1 MINLRLRKFA
11 ARLLLP
17 FLTIWLTVMPTRSY
31 AFLAVIPVAA
41 SFALSGGAR
50 IAVQQITAAAIGIT
64 LAHFALSK
72 VDSSGNALPGE
83 VRIPVSDAPAMAIPS
98 PAPASTASPQNI
110 GVCKARFNADFSS
123 VGSACNAM
131 ISAWFPG
138 GSLQSNSGD
147 PLPVGCIGN
156 TNIGICYFRTAEGVS
171 DSYPIYSSMSSHLPY
186 LQCPAGYTQSGSTCV
201 LSNPALVPVPS
212 DNNLDYRYSA
222 GAFTSPS
229 TTDPDFDA
237 STSNAVSQLLSSA
250 TITGNASGIRV
261 AVGGSTGGSS
271 NAPVVYDVEA
281 VQGGGV
287 RIIERASIVSS
298 SGDSGIQTKT
308 ITINSAGV
316 IGSVAQTTTT
326 GTISYPAA
334 TTSGTVDASQVN
346 VQTGADPIAPS
357 FPSDYARSGEAAAAV
372 VPLVNALTNTT
383 AVADPSD
390 LTATDMPGWG
400 NSFDNL
406 RGWSLPNHV
415 STCPTGQLDLSSV
428 LGAGKV
434 YAFDAHCQLINDN
447 FAQLR
452 AAMMVVWTIAA
463 LFLLLRA

>member
-31 AFLAVIPVAA
+31 AVLAVIPIAA

-50 IAVQQITAAAIGIT
+50 IAVKQITAAAIGFT

-83 VRIPVSDAPAMAIPS
+83 VRIPVSDAPAMAIP
-98 PAPASTASPQNI
+98 APAASSSTSATTSVKYSGSINGAPWTGYNY
-110 GVCKARFNADFSS
+110 FSQEEAC
-123 VGSACNAM
+123 SAAFTLG
-131 ISAWFPG
+131 FPG
-138 GSLQSNSGD
+138 GTNYVLVGYIAGGPSGD
-147 PLPVGCIGN
+147 GCYATLPW
-156 TNIGICYFRTAEGVS
+156 T
-171 DSYPIYSSMSSHLPY
+171 
-186 LQCPAGYTQSGSTCV
+186 GSTLHGIGTVAALNVSGCPTGYV
-201 LSNPALVPVPS
+201 LSGGSCSLANAHAAVS
-212 DNNLDYRYSA
+212 DNNLDYEYSA
-222 GAFTSPS
+222 GAFTAPS
-229 TTDPDFDA
+229 STDADNSSTA
-237 STSNAVSQLLSSA
+237 SNFVSELLASS
-250 TITGNASGIRV
+250 TITGNSSGIRI
-261 AVGGSTGGSS
+261 AGGGVNGSFS

-287 RIIERASIVSS
+287 RIIERASVVSS

-308 ITINSAGV
+308 ISINSAGV
-316 IGSVAQTTTT
+316 IGSVSQTTTT
-326 GTISYPAA
+326 GTISYPSA